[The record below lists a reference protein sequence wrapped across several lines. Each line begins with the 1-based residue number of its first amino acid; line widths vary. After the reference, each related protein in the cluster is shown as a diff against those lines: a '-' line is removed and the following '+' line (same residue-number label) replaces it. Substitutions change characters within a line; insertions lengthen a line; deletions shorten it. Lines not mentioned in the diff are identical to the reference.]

1 MDQTKVGEWNES
13 YQRAENFIFY
23 PHEGLVKF
31 VNRHIRKR
39 LGVNQ
44 FRDYIRPRRGGALTA
59 LDFGCGIGAGV
70 IMMHEFGIQAC
81 GVDISSVSIDV
92 ARQYAR
98 GKGLNIDDCFSVIQ
112 PNDRLPFEDGQ
123 FDFFAA
129 CGVLD
134 SMPFSAAR
142 QNIRELSRVTTQCA
156 YVSVV
161 AGDFIGSFGEQEVRT
176 EHEQNTIQ
184 SYFNY
189 DKCLSL
195 LAGTGFQVRSCEL
208 VTTEVHG
215 GAVPKIGRYHLALTK
230 A

>member
-1 MDQTKVGEWNES
+1 MDQTKVSEWNES

-23 PHEGLVKF
+23 PHENLVKF

-39 LGVNQ
+39 LGVTQ
-44 FRDYIRPRRGGALTA
+44 FRDHIRPSRGGDLTA

-70 IMMHEFGIQAC
+70 IMMHESGIRAH

-92 ARQYAR
+92 ARQHAR
-98 GKGLNIDDCFSVIQ
+98 SKSLSIDDCFSVIQ
-112 PNDRLPFEDGQ
+112 PNERLPFEDGR
-123 FDFFAA
+123 FDFFVA

-134 SMPFSAAR
+134 SMPFAAAR
-142 QNIRELSRVTTQCA
+142 RNMLELSRVTTQCA
-156 YVSVV
+156 YVSLV
-161 AGDFIGSFGEQEVRT
+161 AGDYTGSIGEQEVQT

-189 DKCLSL
+189 DKCLAL
-195 LAGTGFQVRSCEL
+195 LAGTGFQIRSCEL

-215 GAVPKIGRYHLALTK
+215 SQSPKIGRYHLTLAK